1 MVLLKPT
8 SMNQTLTKTK
18 QIENLLSQKIR
29 NIYKYQLEHQLDDIS
44 LKIFD
49 RTLIVILEGTITSPE
64 KLLTKNDRL
73 DLAKKVR
80 KTIDLFIRPQIK
92 NIIEEVLE
100 VKVIDFLSD
109 TTIENNCTGAIAI
122 LEFKPKQAVK
132 S

>member
-1 MVLLKPT
+1 
-8 SMNQTLTKTK
+8 MNQTITKTK
-18 QIENLLSQKIR
+18 QIENLLSQKIQ

-44 LKIFD
+44 LKMFD
-49 RTLIVILEGTITSPE
+49 RTLVVIMEGTITSPE

-80 KTIDLFIRPQIK
+80 ETIDCFIKPQIK

-100 VKVIDFLSD
+100 VRVIDFLSD

-122 LEFKPKQAVK
+122 LEFKPKQAQKARVAK
-132 S
+132 